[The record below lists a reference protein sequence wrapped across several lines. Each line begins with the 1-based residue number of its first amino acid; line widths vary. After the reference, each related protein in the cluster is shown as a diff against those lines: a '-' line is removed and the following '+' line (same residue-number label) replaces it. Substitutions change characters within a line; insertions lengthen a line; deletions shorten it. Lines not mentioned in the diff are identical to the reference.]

1 MSVSDYYNKH
11 ISSILVSLD
20 YLEGDK
26 VEKFVDLILNCKGK
40 IFFTGIGKNGHVA
53 AKATSTFSSIG
64 VPCFYINPIDSV
76 HGDMGVIDEDD
87 LLIAI
92 SKSGN
97 TEELINFLYHVE
109 HKNCKIVS
117 IHSNNENKSKKKN
130 NRQKIT
136 DLFALINSIKR
147 DEPPEIRNELK
158 ELNNYINKDCIDDHR
173 IISIKNIN
181 DDLFN
186 LEVCFLGPK
195 ETPYEDGINI
205 ISIKIPNEYPI
216 RAPHLKFEN
225 KIYHPN
231 RNI

>member
-117 IHSNNENKSKKKN
+117 IHSNNQNKSK
-130 NRQKIT
+130 
-136 DLFALINSIKR
+136 DYSCLDINLHVNQEADHLNIVPTSSIAIFTIFLQSVAC
-147 DEPPEIRNELK
+147 EISSRKQLTLK
-158 ELNNYINKDCIDDHR
+158 QFVQNHPGG
-173 IISIKNIN
+173 SIGKTI
-181 DDLFN
+181 
-186 LEVCFLGPK
+186 V
-195 ETPYEDGINI
+195 
-205 ISIKIPNEYPI
+205 
-216 RAPHLKFEN
+216 
-225 KIYHPN
+225 
-231 RNI
+231 